1 MTDHAL
7 SFMHDHAAIAAEAS
21 LDGFYVLR
29 SSVPAAPWCLVARG
43 SSYSFWARYAEK
55 LPPGYTMISQN
66 RQRDID
72 RKAAE
77 NDYRINVKAEIE
89 IERLHEKIDQLRERE
104 VLKLTEAVRMLTELL
119 EQSASGPREPNAEGG
134 RPS

>member
-1 MTDHAL
+1 MPPSPQKSRST
-7 SFMHDHAAIAAEAS
+7 AS
-21 LDGFYVLR
+21 ACG
-29 SSVPAAPWCLVARG
+29 APVCQPPVAVSLPG
-43 SSYSFWARYAEK
+43 IIRYAEK
-55 LPPGYTMISQN
+55 PRPGFLMISQN
-66 RQRDID
+66 RQQDID

-89 IERLHEKIDQLRERE
+89 IERLHEKIDRLRQRE

-119 EQSASGPREPNAEGG
+119 EQSASGPREPDAEGG